1 MALSSPRSR
10 VYLDHAAT
18 TAIRPVALEAFTSGS
33 LTLGNQSSLHQS
45 GRAAKLRVETA
56 RDALAAA
63 VGAHPSEVVFT
74 SGGTESDNLA
84 LKGLYWARRDAARA
98 AGPDGGA
105 RQRHRIVL
113 TGQEHH
119 AILDTATWL
128 ETHEG
133 ARLDFVP
140 VHADGMVDLDAWRG
154 ALSRD
159 PETIAVATLMWVNN
173 EIGTVQ
179 PVAEAAGIAAQ
190 HGVPFHTDA
199 VQALGAVPVDF
210 AASGAT
216 TMAVTG
222 HKIGAPVGVGALLVR
237 RDAALTP
244 VQHGGGQERDI
255 RSGTIPAALIEA
267 FAAAATQ
274 ARANLPAERERL
286 GALRDRLIEGV
297 RELIPEA
304 RLTGP
309 EDLEP
314 DTGEKLPAGTRRSP
328 GNVHFIFPG
337 CEGDSILFGLD
348 MVGVEASTGSACS
361 AGVPR
366 PSHVLLALGVD
377 EEAARSVQRFSLG
390 HTSTAADVEQ
400 VLTALPAVHASAR
413 RAGMAGH
420 TSTIQ
425 TANST
430 LNSTANRTPDSS
442 TPKGDLSV

>member
-1 MALSSPRSR
+1 MSISASRSR

-18 TAIRPVALEAFTSGS
+18 TAIRPVALEAFTASS
-33 LTLGNQSSLHQS
+33 LSLGNQSSLHQS

-56 RDALAAA
+56 REALADA
-63 VGAHPSEVVFT
+63 VGAHPSEVIFT
-74 SGGTESDNLA
+74 SGGTEADNLA
-84 LKGLYWARRDAARA
+84 LKGLYWARRDAARLDA
-98 AGPDGGA
+98 AGGQGV
-105 RQRHRIVL
+105 RSCHRIVL
-113 TGQEHH
+113 TGLEHH

-133 ARLDFVP
+133 AELDVVP
-140 VHADGMVDLDAWRG
+140 VHPDGLVDLGAWRE

-159 PETIAVATLMWVNN
+159 PGSIAVATLMWVNN

-179 PVAEAAGIAAQ
+179 PIAEAAAIAAEY
-190 HGVPFHTDA
+190 GVPFHTDA
-199 VQALGAVPVDF
+199 VQALGAVPVHF
-210 AASGAT
+210 QASGAT
-216 TMAVTG
+216 TLAVTG

-237 RDAALTP
+237 REATLTP
-244 VQHGGGQERDI
+244 VLHGGGQERDI

-274 ARANLPAERERL
+274 AHARLPAERDRL
-286 GALRDRLIEGV
+286 GALRDRLIEGI
-297 RELIPEA
+297 RELLPEA
-304 RLTGP
+304 RLAGP
-309 EDLEP
+309 EDLDP
-314 DTGEKLPAGTRRSP
+314 QSGERVPPGSRRSP
-328 GNVHFIFPG
+328 GNIHFIFPG

-366 PSHVLLALGVD
+366 PSHVLLALGVG
-377 EEAARSVQRFSLG
+377 EEEARSVQRFSLG

-400 VLTALPAVHASAR
+400 VLAVLPQVYASAR

-420 TSTIQ
+420 TSTIT

-430 LNSTANRTPDSS
+430 
-442 TPKGDLSV
+442 PKGNSSV

>member
-1 MALSSPRSR
+1 MSTSASRNR

-18 TAIRPVALEAFTSGS
+18 TAIRSVALEAFTAGTLS
-33 LTLGNQSSLHQS
+33 LGNQSSLHQS

-84 LKGLYWARRDAARA
+84 LKGLYWARRDASRA
-98 AGPDGGA
+98 AGGPEC
-105 RQRHRIVL
+105 HRIVL
-113 TGQEHH
+113 TGLEHH
-119 AILDTATWL
+119 AILDTAAWL
-128 ETHEG
+128 EAHEG
-133 ARLDFVP
+133 ADLDFVP
-140 VHADGMVDLDAWRG
+140 VHADGMVDLEAWRV
-154 ALSRD
+154 ALSR
-159 PETIAVATLMWVNN
+159 ESESIAVSTLMWVNN

-179 PVAEAAGIAAQ
+179 PIAEAAAIAAEY
-190 HGVPFHTDA
+190 GVPFHTDA

-210 AASGAT
+210 QGSGAT
-216 TMAVTG
+216 TLAVTG
-222 HKIGAPVGVGALLVR
+222 HKLGAPVGIGALLVR
-237 RDAALTP
+237 RDATLTP

-255 RSGTIPAALIEA
+255 RSGTIPSALIEA

-274 ARANLPAERERL
+274 ARAHLDEERERL
-286 GALRDRLIEGV
+286 GTLRDQLIEGV

-309 EDLEP
+309 EDLDP
-314 DTGEKLPAGTRRSP
+314 RTGERLPAGTRRSP
-328 GNVHFIFPG
+328 SNVHFIFPG

-366 PSHVLLALGVD
+366 PSHVLLGLGVD
-377 EEAARSVQRFSLG
+377 EDQARSVQRFSLG

-400 VLTALPAVHASAR
+400 VLSVLPEVYASAL

-420 TSTIQ
+420 TSTIK

-430 LNSTANRTPDSS
+430 PHT
-442 TPKGDLSV
+442 TPKGNWSV

>member
-1 MALSSPRSR
+1 MSTSEPRNR

-18 TAIRPVALEAFTSGS
+18 TAIRPVALDAFTSSS
-33 LTLGNQSSLHQS
+33 LTVGNQSSLHQS
-45 GRAAKLRVETA
+45 GRGAKLRVETA

-84 LKGLYWARRDAARA
+84 LKGLYWARRDATRA
-98 AGPDGGA
+98 AGRPEC
-105 RQRHRIVL
+105 HRIVL
-113 TGQEHH
+113 TGMEHH

-133 ARLDFVP
+133 AQLDFVP
-140 VHADGMVDLDAWRG
+140 VHADGMVDLEAWRQT
-154 ALSRD
+154 LSRE

-179 PVAEAAGIAAQ
+179 PVSRAAAIAAEY
-190 HGVPFHTDA
+190 GVPFHTDA
-199 VQALGAVPVDF
+199 VQALGTVPVDF
-210 AASGAT
+210 PASGAT
-216 TMAVTG
+216 TLAVSG

-237 RDAALTP
+237 RDATLTP

-267 FAAAATQ
+267 FAAAATE
-274 ARANLPAERERL
+274 ARAHLDGERERL
-286 GALRDRLIEGV
+286 GSLRDRLIEGI

-309 EDLEP
+309 EDLDP
-314 DTGEKLPAGTRRSP
+314 QTGERLPAGTRRSP
-328 GNVHFIFPG
+328 GNAHFIFPG

-366 PSHVLLALGVD
+366 PSHVLLTLGVD
-377 EEAARSVQRFSLG
+377 EDQARSVQRFSLG

-400 VLTALPAVHASAR
+400 VLSVLPEVHASAR

-420 TSTIQ
+420 TSTIR

-430 LNSTANRTPDSS
+430 PVTSTPTRTSSS
-442 TPKGDLSV
+442 TTSKGDLSV

>member
-1 MALSSPRSR
+1 MSTSASRNR

-18 TAIRPVALEAFTSGS
+18 TAIRPVALEAFTSSS
-33 LTLGNQSSLHQS
+33 LTVGNQSSLHQS
-45 GRAAKLRVETA
+45 GRGAKLRVETA

-63 VGAHPSEVVFT
+63 VGAHPSEVIFT

-84 LKGLYWARRDAARA
+84 LKGLYWARRDAAAR
-98 AGPDGGA
+98 GGA
-105 RQRHRIVL
+105 ASAGACHRIVL
-113 TGQEHH
+113 TGLEHH

-140 VHADGMVDLDAWRG
+140 VHADGMVDLEAWRET
-154 ALSRD
+154 LSRD

-179 PVAEAAGIAAQ
+179 PIAEAAAIAAEY
-190 HGVPFHTDA
+190 GVPFHTDA

-210 AASGAT
+210 QASGAT
-216 TMAVTG
+216 TLAVTG
-222 HKIGAPVGVGALLVR
+222 HKLGAPVGVGALLVR
-237 RDAALTP
+237 RDATLTP

-274 ARANLPAERERL
+274 ARAHLDGERERL
-286 GALRDRLIEGV
+286 GALRDRLIEGI

-309 EDLEP
+309 EDHDP
-314 DTGEKLPAGTRRSP
+314 QTGQRVPAGTRRSP
-328 GNVHFIFPG
+328 ANVHFIFPG

-366 PSHVLLALGVD
+366 PSHVLLALGVG
-377 EEAARSVQRFSLG
+377 EQEARSVQRFSLG

-400 VLTALPAVHASAR
+400 VLAVLPDVHASAR

-430 LNSTANRTPDSS
+430 PTSNTPSSS
-442 TPKGDLSV
+442 TPKGNPTV

>member
-18 TAIRPVALEAFTSGS
+18 TAIRPVALEAFTAGS

-98 AGPDGGA
+98 AGRPDC
-105 RQRHRIVL
+105 HRIVL

-133 ARLDFVP
+133 ARLDIVP
-140 VHADGMVDLDAWRG
+140 VHADGMVDLEAWR
-154 ALSRD
+154 AVLERD
-159 PETIAVATLMWVNN
+159 PETIALATLMWVNN

-179 PVAEAAGIAAQ
+179 PIAEAAGIAAE

-237 RDAALTP
+237 RDATLTP

-286 GALRDRLIEGV
+286 GALRDRLIDGV
-297 RELIPEA
+297 RELIPGA

-309 EDLEP
+309 EDLDP

-366 PSHVLLALGVD
+366 PSHVLLALGID
-377 EEAARSVQRFSLG
+377 EEQARSVQRFSLG

-400 VLTALPAVHASAR
+400 VLAVLPEVHASAR

-425 TANST
+425 TANSI
-430 LNSTANRTPDSS
+430 LN
-442 TPKGDLSV
+442 